1 MFDQNVREEG
11 DNPTLGIVLCSETDV
26 DIARYMLNDNKNVFM
41 SKYLLYMPTKEELKN
56 EIERQKA
63 LFALQQNKE

>member
-1 MFDQNVREEG
+1 
-11 DNPTLGIVLCSETDV
+11 
-26 DIARYMLNDNKNVFM
+26 MLNDNKNVFM